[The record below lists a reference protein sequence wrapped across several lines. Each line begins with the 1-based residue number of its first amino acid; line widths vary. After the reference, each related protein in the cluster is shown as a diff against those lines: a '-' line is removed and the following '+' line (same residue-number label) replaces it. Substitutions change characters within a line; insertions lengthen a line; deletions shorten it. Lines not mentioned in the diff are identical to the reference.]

1 MDSTV
6 YSGVPSTGT
15 RVSGLALLK
24 PQAIPWHIW
33 SCVTASLSI
42 LIGLYWDVAWHA
54 TIGRDT
60 FWTPAHLLIQFAALL
75 TAVSS
80 SFLIFKTTFW
90 GDQVAKQST
99 VNVLGFRGPMG
110 AFISAWGGVAML
122 TSAPF
127 DNWWHEAYGLDV
139 KIISPPHM
147 LLALGIASILFGGVV
162 QILGQLNNAEG
173 SVHKRL
179 QQLLLLSG
187 GLLLALN
194 MIIVLSESGRFF
206 QHSPIT
212 YIAVGIGTPLLI
224 EAISRGSGWRWA
236 RTAITSIYMALFLL
250 GLWIFPLFP
259 GEPKLGPVYWKVT
272 HMVPL
277 GFPLLLV
284 VPAFVL
290 DYLAP
295 RMKIQNWGKWSQAL
309 FLGSLFLV
317 AWMAVQWPF
326 GSFLM
331 SPASR
336 NWFFGT
342 IYRYYAVPPTALDA
356 RNIFYQAT
364 LRFWWIGIPSALIGA
379 ILSTRV
385 GITFGN
391 WMHEVRR

>member
-1 MDSTV
+1 MNSTV
-6 YSGVPSTGT
+6 LTASTGA
-15 RVSGLALLK
+15 RVSGLALLR
-24 PQAIPWHIW
+24 PQVIPWHIW
-33 SCVTASLSI
+33 SCITASLSI

-60 FWTPAHLLIQFAALL
+60 FWTPAHLLIQFAGLL

-80 SFLIFKTTFW
+80 SFLIFKTTF
-90 GDQVAKQST
+90 GRDQAAKQSS

-110 AFISAWGGVAML
+110 AFISAWGGVTML

-147 LLALGIASILFGGVV
+147 LLALGIAAILFGGVV
-162 QILGQLNNAEG
+162 QILGQMNHAEG
-173 SVHKRL
+173 SVHQRL
-179 QQLLLLSG
+179 QHLLLLSG

-194 MIIVLSESGRFF
+194 MIIILQEGGRVFA
-206 QHSPIT
+206 HSPIT
-212 YIAVGIGTPLLI
+212 YIAISIGVPLLV
-224 EAISRGSGWRWA
+224 ESISRASGWRWA
-236 RTAITSIYMALFLL
+236 RTSVTGIYTALFLL

-259 GEPKLGPVYWKVT
+259 GEPKLGPVYSKVT

-290 DYLAP
+290 DYVAP
-295 RMKIQNWGKWSQAL
+295 KLRVQGWGKWSQAL
-309 FLGSLFLV
+309 FLGSLFL
-317 AWMAVQWPF
+317 AAFMAAQWPLA
-326 GSFLM
+326 SFLM
-331 SPASR
+331 SPVSR

-342 IYRYYAVPPTALDA
+342 MYHYYAAPPINLEV
-356 RNIFYQAT
+356 RNIFYHAT
-364 LRFWWIGIPSALIGA
+364 ASLWWLGMPAAFIAST
-379 ILSTRV
+379 LSMRL